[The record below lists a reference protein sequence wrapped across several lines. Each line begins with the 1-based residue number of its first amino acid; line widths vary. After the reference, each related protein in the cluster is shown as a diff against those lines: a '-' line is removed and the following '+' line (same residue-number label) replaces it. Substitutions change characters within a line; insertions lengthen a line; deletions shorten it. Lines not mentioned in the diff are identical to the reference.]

1 MADVSKTV
9 LIGHSTEQM
18 YSLVTDIRKYPEFLP
33 WCGGVEVFEET
44 QEVLEAKIH
53 IKFKGINQ
61 FFHTKNQ
68 NRYAKSIEMIFV
80 DGPFK
85 NFYGSWQFIPLMANA
100 CKIEF
105 HLKYEFSSKL
115 LEHLIGPVFSKIS
128 NSFVD
133 AFCARA
139 DAVYGQQGK

>member
-9 LIGHSTEQM
+9 LIGHSAEQM

-105 HLKYEFSSKL
+105 RLTYEFENAW
-115 LEHLIGPVFSKIS
+115 LEKLIGPVFNMIA
-128 NSFVD
+128 NTFVEG
-133 AFCARA
+133 FVKRA
-139 DAVYGQQGK
+139 EELYDEKD